1 MSVKGQ
7 STNYLSNI
15 QKVTVNQN
23 HIKQQKKAHAT
34 LFKKRFQPMYVEQLA
49 FVINRTNWKFTK
61 LYSHYS
67 FEQERFK
74 KKFYTNESKIKAKCK
89 KFSRKGFL

>member
-1 MSVKGQ
+1 
-7 STNYLSNI
+7 
-15 QKVTVNQN
+15 
-23 HIKQQKKAHAT
+23 
-34 LFKKRFQPMYVEQLA
+34 MYVEQLA

-89 KFSRKGFL
+89 KFNRKGFL